1 MGHFV
6 FLNKE
11 TMPNNITEV
20 QILRGSS
27 GSNAAYV
34 GLPGVLTADLTSS
47 AILGR
52 GIVRLHDGTTP
63 GGYIIGG
70 VGGGG
75 GGSGSTTYTNTSPV
89 PTTLGGIVAGS
100 TFVDVPLT
108 TMFDQLLYP
117 YQTPAFTA
125 FTMSAQVTTLEV
137 GDAIT
142 AGTKTFQW
150 TTSNSTNVSASSI
163 SIFDWTNN
171 TSVPIASSLANDGTE
186 AVAVTAVTKTSATSH
201 VYRISG
207 SNSLNAG
214 FSRDYTVNWRWRM
227 YWGTASLASLTES
240 QIEGLISSSLVTN
253 STGTFTFG
261 TAGYKYLAYPTVFGL
276 KTSFKDPSTGFD
288 VDMQSAVTTAV
299 SNSFG
304 VGTFYYVHRTTNTLG
319 GSISITVA

>member
-11 TMPNNITEV
+11 PMPNNITQV

-47 AILGR
+47 AELGR

-63 GGYIIGG
+63 GGYVIGG
-70 VGGGG
+70 AGGG
-75 GGSGSTTYTNTSPV
+75 GGSSTYTNTSPV

-100 TFVDVPLT
+100 TFVDVPIT
-108 TMFDQLLYP
+108 EVFDQLLYP
-117 YQTPAFTA
+117 YQFPTFGSFAITGQ
-125 FTMSAQVTTLEV
+125 STTLEV
-137 GDAIT
+137 GAEIT
-142 AGTKTFQW
+142 AGSKTFTW
-150 TTSNSTNVSASSI
+150 TTTNPSNISGSSI
-163 SIFDWTNN
+163 SILDFTNN
-171 TSVPIASSLANDGTE
+171 TTIASGLSNTGTTSQTIS
-186 AVAVTAVTKTSATSH
+186 AVSKTSATSH

-207 SNSLNAG
+207 SNTQDTG
-214 FSRDYTVNWRWRM
+214 FSRDFTVNWRWRM

-261 TAGYKYLAYPTVFGL
+261 TAGYKYLAYPVVFGL
-276 KTSFKDPSTGFD
+276 KSTFKDQSTGFD
-288 VDMQSAVTTAV
+288 VDMQSVVTTAV
-299 SNSFG
+299 TNSFG
-304 VGTFYYVHRTTNTLG
+304 VGTDYYVHRTTNVLG
-319 GSISITVA
+319 GAITITVS

>member
-11 TMPNNITEV
+11 PMPNNITEV

-47 AILGR
+47 AELGR

-63 GGYIIGG
+63 GGYVIGG
-70 VGGGG
+70 AGGGG
-75 GGSGSTTYTNTSPV
+75 GGDTYTNAAGVPV
-89 PTTLGGIVAGS
+89 TLGGILSAS
-100 TFVDVPLT
+100 TFTAVPLT
-108 TMFDQLLYP
+108 EMFTRLLYP
-117 YQTPAFTA
+117 YQLPTFGSFAITGQ
-125 FTMSAQVTTLEV
+125 STTLEV
-137 GDAIT
+137 GDNIS
-142 AGTKTFQW
+142 AGTKTFTW
-150 TTSNSTNVSASSI
+150 TTTNPTNISGSSI
-163 SIFDWTNN
+163 SILDFTNS
-171 TSVPIASSLANDGTE
+171 TVIASGLSNTGTTNQSIP
-186 AVAVTAVTKTSATSH
+186 AAISKSSATSH
-201 VYRISG
+201 TFRITG
-207 SNSLNAG
+207 SNTQNAG
-214 FSRDYTVNWRWRM
+214 FSRDYAVNWRWRM
-227 YWGTASLASLTES
+227 YWGTSSLSSLTETN
-240 QIEGLISSSLVTN
+240 IEALHSSSLVSN
-253 STGTFTFG
+253 STGTFPFG
-261 TAGYKYLAYPTVFGL
+261 AAAYKYIAYPTVFGL